1 MLLAQSLANIITIA
15 GFNVTGV
22 MITKYASAAQRSTID
37 TCRTLIIWMVFLAL
51 GQEKFLAG
59 ELAGFFLLIMGTLVY
74 NEIVTFPSV
83 FTYPIEKPENSD
95 DKKALKS
102 ENDSEKGE
110 TNATSSAAA
119 EEETQ

>member
-1 MLLAQSLANIITIA
+1 
-15 GFNVTGV
+15 
-22 MITKYASAAQRSTID
+22 
-37 TCRTLIIWMVFLAL
+37 MVFLAL

-74 NEIVTFPSV
+74 NEIVTLPSV
-83 FTYPIEKPENSD
+83 FTYPIEKSENSD

-119 EEETQ
+119 EEETA

>member
-1 MLLAQSLANIITIA
+1 
-15 GFNVTGV
+15 
-22 MITKYASAAQRSTID
+22 
-37 TCRTLIIWMVFLAL
+37 MVFLAL

-74 NEIVTFPSV
+74 NEIVTIPSV
-83 FTYPIEKPENSD
+83 FTYPIIEKPENSD